1 MRRRRRRSRRPA
13 RTYSIGYLLA
23 RQPKSLAKHA
33 NYRAMVAHYH
43 ASAPLQHLRMS
54 GRCYALLNNA
64 RIAPHNLQNFYR
76 TYRLPGNPFFPLF
89 FAIKRD
95 YLAER
100 ERVKEARRQY
110 ILAGMR
116 ALPPD
121 VLAQIKYLGYL
132 ERHYNAGGLS
142 PLWQSRIFPSSKKK
156 VDAYASHTT
165 ADWLALYRRH
175 LAELEERYRGLNQL
189 IADRVLAC
197 FALGIVPD
205 RVPPARPAPF
215 EISRQYRRLSLE
227 THPDRGGDP
236 SMFIE
241 IKRARDTLVDRT

>member
-1 MRRRRRRSRRPA
+1 MRRRRRRPARPA
-13 RTYSIGYLLA
+13 RTYSIAYLLA
-23 RQPKSLAKHA
+23 RQPKSLAKHS
-33 NYRAMVAHYH
+33 NYRAMMANYH
-43 ASAPLQHLRMS
+43 ASAPLQHLRIS
-54 GRCYALLNNA
+54 RRCYTLLNNA
-64 RIAPHNLQNFYR
+64 RIAPHHLQNFYR

-116 ALPPD
+116 ALPQE

-132 ERHYNAGGLS
+132 ERHYNAAGLS
-142 PLWQSRIFPSSKKK
+142 PLWQNSIFPSSKKK
-156 VDAYASHTT
+156 VDAYARRAT
-165 ADWLALYRRH
+165 ADWLAIYRSH
-175 LAELEERYRGLNQL
+175 LAELVKRYRGLSTL

-197 FALGIVPD
+197 FALGIIPD
-205 RVPPARPAPF
+205 GIPPARPAAL
-215 EISRQYRRLSLE
+215 EISRRYRSLSLQ

-241 IKRARDTLVDRT
+241 IKRARDTLVDRS